1 MFTVFGYRVETLP
14 FAAGAAL
21 AFLGWTLYWL
31 GINATGAALG
41 GVLGMAFGGGAAIL
55 IKREDIVLP
64 FMLITGVL
72 GALFGIFLLR
82 TIHKIVFF
90 IAGVALGVLA
100 GVYIVPSVARMWN
113 LSPNRLDVE
122 IIGKAACGLVVGI
135 FFLSLHRYIV
145 ILVTALIGTILLAH
159 SWNYR
164 GGIAVPLCIFF
175 SALIFQIYLVR
186 RGTRRAFSHCHRAEG
201 S

>member
-1 MFTVFGYRVETLP
+1 MFTVFGYRIETLP

-55 IKREDIVLP
+55 IKREDIILP
-64 FMLITGVL
+64 FMLIAGVL

-90 IAGVALGVLA
+90 IAGVALGMLA

-145 ILVTALIGTILLAH
+145 ILVTALIGTILLAF
-159 SWNYR
+159 SWNFR

-186 RGTRRAFSHCHRAEG
+186 RGTRRAFSHHHRAEG